1 MKKARKAFDPVRAY
15 FQASYLQALTA
26 VILAPLAIFV
36 VGVLAFKNYITA
48 AVLTVLI
55 GVFVVIR
62 NRKSLA
68 FHHEAH
74 MELRGGRTARATLE
88 NVALEVDMERT
99 VVRKKRRNGIPWN
112 MSCIRCELKGADG
125 TVVRLS
131 AWREDATPPDGPVP
145 EGVTFEVEYLENTR
159 VVTAITHSPA
169 ENEEQQE
176 WLDKFRECFKQY
188 FE

>member
-1 MKKARKAFDPVRAY
+1 
-15 FQASYLQALTA
+15 
-26 VILAPLAIFV
+26 
-36 VGVLAFKNYITA
+36 
-48 AVLTVLI
+48 
-55 GVFVVIR
+55 
-62 NRKSLA
+62 
-68 FHHEAH
+68 

-88 NVALEVDMERT
+88 NAALEVDMERT
-99 VVRKKRRNGIPWN
+99 VVRKNRRNGMPWN

-159 VVTAITHSPA
+159 VVTAIRLSPA
-169 ENEEQQE
+169 TDEAQKAWIDQ
-176 WLDKFRECFKQY
+176 FRACFKQY